1 MRVLPLYHVTLDTT
15 NESITFVPRDV
26 RCWGTIDDTL
36 QLDSGPFCS
45 SRILYAVGDLGFNYN
60 NKRVCKFFN
69 KSYLRIPLD
78 DYDCRICLVSQWSGL
93 CCQNLPTWVCNIPTR
108 KCDIP
113 MWDYDIPTLDGNVL
127 TCDWNFTFRS
137 VTVRN
142 LLVLWH
148 S

>member
-1 MRVLPLYHVTLDTT
+1 MNKFVQVQNGSNSIYFKPISATFIPRDFKHEPMRVLPLYHVTLDTT

-78 DYDCRICLVSQWSGL
+78 DYDCRICLVSQ
-93 CCQNLPTWVCNIPTR
+93 
-108 KCDIP
+108 
-113 MWDYDIPTLDGNVL
+113 
-127 TCDWNFTFRS
+127 
-137 VTVRN
+137 
-142 LLVLWH
+142 
-148 S
+148 